1 MTILKTMGTINEKGN
16 ASHGI
21 LLVDDEQNILF
32 ALKRELHQWARDR
45 NLEIFT
51 ALSAKEGLAFLDE
64 RAPVIDMIV
73 SDLRMPEIKGSDFL
87 LTVRKLYPRI
97 ITLLLTGYSETE
109 EIVKAVGAGIFSYML
124 KPWDST
130 YLIGELTKAWDYG
143 ETRKQNEFYAKRLE
157 DELKWAG
164 ELQKAILKPNLPANE
179 KVEFR
184 ASYRAVPGLY
194 CSGDYYDV
202 ISLGQD
208 RYLLC
213 IGDVAGHGVQAA
225 IVTGI
230 LKAVIQT
237 EYVGAIANGKL
248 SPANFLGWLNQRMQ
262 FEFRSSAAMLIT
274 FFAGVLDLREGT
286 FTYANAGHCHPFLV
300 IPGSVTELPVSG
312 TAIGFSQKVL
322 HTERKLD
329 IRSGAMLVLY
339 TDGLTEVGKG
349 VQILPVLQKVVP
361 GPDFHRRLLEVV
373 LETSGAPAYTD
384 DVTILT
390 AKLN

>member
-1 MTILKTMGTINEKGN
+1 MTILTSMGTIHGIES
-16 ASHGI
+16 APHGI

-32 ALKRELHQWARDR
+32 ALKRELHQWARER
-45 NLEIFT
+45 NLDIFT
-51 ALSAKEGLAFLDE
+51 ALSAKEGLSILDE
-64 RAPVIDMIV
+64 RAPIIDMIV
-73 SDLRMPEIKGSDFL
+73 SDLRMPEMKGSDFL
-87 LTVRKLYPRI
+87 ITVKKLYPRI

-130 YLIGELTKAWDYG
+130 YLIGELTKAWDYS
-143 ETRKQNEFYAKRLE
+143 ETRKQNEQYAKRLE

-164 ELQKAILKPNLPANE
+164 ELQKTILKPNLPANE
-179 KVEFR
+179 KVEYR
-184 ASYRAVPGLY
+184 ASYRPVPGLY

-202 ISLGQD
+202 IPLGQD

-230 LKAVIQT
+230 LKAVIQP
-237 EYVGAIANGKL
+237 EYVHSIANGKI
-248 SPANFLGWLNQRMQ
+248 SPADFLGWLNQRMQ
-262 FEFRSSAAMLIT
+262 FEFRSSSAMLIT

-286 FTYANAGHCHPFLV
+286 FSYANAGHCHPFLV
-300 IPGSVTELPVSG
+300 IPGSVTELPVAGS
-312 TAIGFSQKVL
+312 AIGYSQKVL
-322 HTERKLD
+322 HSERKID
-329 IRSGAMLVLY
+329 VRPGAMLVLY

-349 VQILPVLQKVVP
+349 VQLQTVLQKVIP

-373 LETSGAPAYTD
+373 LEAAGTDAFSD

-390 AKLN
+390 AKIN